1 KVYVNA
7 INAAKERTSGIDLR
21 SNIRWGAGDY
31 GAFSS
36 TLGYTLVL
44 SHDYQQSD
52 DYPSENQRDSLDSH
66 DWRSK
71 LNASL
76 TWDYAQFT
84 STLFA
89 VRYGS
94 VTNAAGSG
102 RLSPWTVF
110 NASARYRLNER
121 ASVGLTVNNLLD
133 QIKEDDSDGW
143 PYYPTGNYDAMG
155 RQWWLDFSYHF
166 GG

>member
-1 KVYVNA
+1 M
-7 INAAKERTSGIDLR
+7 
-21 SNIRWGAGDY
+21 
-31 GAFSS
+31 
-36 TLGYTLVL
+36 
-44 SHDYQQSD
+44 
-52 DYPSENQRDSLDSH
+52 
-66 DWRSK
+66 
-71 LNASL
+71 
-76 TWDYAQFT
+76 
-84 STLFA
+84 
-89 VRYGS
+89 
-94 VTNAAGSG
+94 
-102 RLSPWTVF
+102 SPWTVF

>member
-1 KVYVNA
+1 M
-7 INAAKERTSGIDLR
+7 
-21 SNIRWGAGDY
+21 
-31 GAFSS
+31 
-36 TLGYTLVL
+36 L
-44 SHDYQQSD
+44 SHDYKQSD

-102 RLSPWTVF
+102 RLSRGRCSTPAPATGST
-110 NASARYRLNER
+110 NAPASA
-121 ASVGLTVNNLLD
+121 
-133 QIKEDDSDGW
+133 
-143 PYYPTGNYDAMG
+143 
-155 RQWWLDFSYHF
+155 
-166 GG
+166 

>member
-1 KVYVNA
+1 MAGALPRHVEDLAPGGAVEVA
-7 INAAKERTSGIDLR
+7 VGGDETELAGLLVER
-21 SNIRWGAGDY
+21 
-31 GAFSS
+31 AFDAPF
-36 TLGYTLVL
+36 LA
-44 SHDYQQSD
+44 
-52 DYPSENQRDSLDSH
+52 
-66 DWRSK
+66 SK

>member
-1 KVYVNA
+1 
-7 INAAKERTSGIDLR
+7 
-21 SNIRWGAGDY
+21 
-31 GAFSS
+31 
-36 TLGYTLVL
+36 
-44 SHDYQQSD
+44 
-52 DYPSENQRDSLDSH
+52 PSENQRDSLDSH